1 MFLFFFIANI
11 FALLC
16 FQFIFFRI
24 FKRLNKINYTLV
36 FFIFII
42 IFEFLYFDWKI
53 IKYFEFLILNF
64 TFLLTYYFFLT
75 MLINGSPTLFL
86 IEKGKKAFLERNFIG
101 NRLKQLEKDKFII
114 NEKITHKGIIVLN
127 ISKLLSFI
135 FLKEKK

>member
-1 MFLFFFIANI
+1 
-11 FALLC
+11 
-16 FQFIFFRI
+16 
-24 FKRLNKINYTLV
+24 
-36 FFIFII
+36 
-42 IFEFLYFDWKI
+42 
-53 IKYFEFLILNF
+53 
-64 TFLLTYYFFLT
+64 